1 MAKATAKLEQ
11 RKDSKTGLLRE
22 KNVPILI
29 DFTFN
34 GKRIWVQTGI
44 SIERKNWDNKN
55 HRIKPSAINSIEQNA
70 IIQNHITEL
79 EKIYLDAQ
87 LKGINVSVAY
97 MRNNLNKIKTS
108 DQKTFWEYYT
118 EYINHV
124 RLKCANNTLKKH
136 NTSLDILK
144 KFSITNKI
152 AIDFDF
158 IDTEFYQKYIMFLM
172 NKMNHSNVTIAK
184 YTQTLK
190 QFLNYCSQRAYNK
203 NMIYKTF
210 SFSAKEPEIVALK
223 KDEILAIKSL
233 DLSSNKYLERVRD
246 CFLFLCFTA
255 LRYSDAANLKKNNL
269 VGDTLEYV
277 SIKTK
282 TPVSVPLHP
291 SALEII
297 EKYRYNESDK
307 LLPFISNQ
315 KMNGHLK
322 DLGKQSGLNR
332 DVIKVKYYG
341 SDRREFPRKLYEVL
355 TTHIGRKSFISYLF
369 NQGMDSE
376 LIRSLSNH
384 KSISS
389 FARYN
394 KIQPSF
400 QRAQL
405 LEKLDI

>member
-11 RKDSKTGLLRE
+11 RKDPKTGLLRE

-70 IIQNHITEL
+70 IIQNHIAEL

-87 LKGINVSVAY
+87 LNGINVSVAY
-97 MRNNLNKIKTS
+97 MRNNLNKINTS
-108 DQKTFWEYYT
+108 NQKTFWEYYT

-144 KFSITNKI
+144 KFSTTNKI

-158 IDTEFYQKYIMFLM
+158 IDTEFYQKYIVFLM

-190 QFLNYCSQRAYNK
+190 QFLNYCSQRSYNK

-223 KDEILAIKSL
+223 KDEILAIKCL
-233 DLSSNKYLERVRD
+233 DLSNNKYLERVRD